1 MTGETAV
8 KSEAE
13 GPLRI
18 LLQKALTKGFK
29 LEEGEVEI
37 AEAEV
42 IGYMDRL
49 YRCETIQD
57 AWQQQSFYE
66 LIADNAETQETAS
79 KPSHELFV
87 GIFRSNRQMS
97 SAAIDFQSLFS
108 GNPRRVEY
116 PADPDPY
123 CPDLLP

>member
-29 LEEGEVEI
+29 LEEGEVEV

-66 LIADNAETQETAS
+66 LIVDNAETQETAS

-97 SAAIDFQSLFS
+97 SAAIDFQSYF
-108 GNPRRVEY
+108 
-116 PADPDPY
+116 PATLAELNIPPI
-123 CPDLLP
+123 